1 MLKPAPEELKADGLP
16 RKKGRKKLSKQIVN
30 VFRTTARNNIDL
42 TAIADNKA
50 SILMSLN
57 ALMITFLAPVVISN
71 GEIITREYLFIP
83 LFIIT
88 ATCAYTIYLSSQV
101 LKPSDFDKIGE
112 KMKFGKGPSPFFFG
126 NFYHMSPEDYF
137 DFIQGSLG
145 DEELLKNHL
154 AQDLYYVG
162 RRLGKKMSGMR
173 LAFQVF
179 ITGIFLTL
187 ISTFIVLWL
196 F

>member
-1 MLKPAPEELKADGLP
+1 MLEPAPEEKFADGKTF
-16 RKKGRKKLSKQIVN
+16 KKRKKLSKQIVN

-57 ALMITFLAPVVISN
+57 ALMITFITPMIIAYYDMIISKF
-71 GEIITREYLFIP
+71 LFIP
-83 LFIIT
+83 LLIFM
-88 ATCAYTIYLSSQV
+88 ATCAVTIYLSSQV

-126 NFYHMSPEDYF
+126 NFYHMTPENYF
-137 DFIQGSLG
+137 EFIQGSLG

-162 RRLGKKMSGMR
+162 RRLGKKMTGMR
-173 LAFQVF
+173 LAFQIF
-179 ITGIFLTL
+179 ISGIFLTL
-187 ISTFIVLWL
+187 LSTFIVLWL
-196 F
+196 FI